1 MFELFQYTACRLLPL
16 DRCKLES
23 ARVTRLMESAARAIV
38 PPIPFRSRLLGAD
51 HNIPAVGLRPL
62 IKVPTSRLNQGDFW
76 MVFNSNP
83 IAMRALWAPSFLTF
97 FTFAHFCENRTSGS
111 SWIRQR
117 GRPHSLSS
125 SGRCLLLWLCFERF
139 AWTCRSSHHH
149 HHLPPPPQQ
158 QQTHTLRTR
167 RYKPAL

>member
-76 MVFNSNP
+76 MVFTSNP

-97 FTFAHFCENRTSGS
+97 FTFAHFFQNRTSGS

-117 GRPHSLSS
+117 GRPHSLAAQGGVCCFGSALK
-125 SGRCLLLWLCFERF
+125 GLRGPAAPLIIITFLLFL
-139 AWTCRSSHHH
+139 
-149 HHLPPPPQQ
+149 